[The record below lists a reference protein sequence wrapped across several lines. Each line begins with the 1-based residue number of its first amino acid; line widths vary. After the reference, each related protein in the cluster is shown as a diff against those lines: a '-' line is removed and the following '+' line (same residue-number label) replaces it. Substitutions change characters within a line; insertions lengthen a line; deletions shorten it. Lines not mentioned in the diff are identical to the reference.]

1 MAVSTAYTLEEAR
14 EMLQMWKDCEK
25 ALASGTVKSYRIGT
39 RELTML
45 DIDEITRQINRY
57 SNMVDAL
64 SGKVSTSRVRCV
76 VPRDL

>member
-1 MAVSTAYTLEEAR
+1 MAVSTAYTLEEAK

-45 DIDEITRQINRY
+45 DSDEIARQINRY
-57 SNMVDAL
+57 SNIVEAL
-64 SGKVSTSRVRCV
+64 SGKVSKSKVRCV